1 MSTTKPNEAHTKLAD
16 FVEELSNENSNMIY
30 VALSADENTIGRS
43 VYSSEGAHKVVNLML
58 SETLKTLR
66 DVSTSHNEAILRG
79 ALLMLNQV
87 DLEEDSVQTRL
98 LAEIAKLL
106 TESPNAKLLITDNDS
121 QSVSPTIQ

>member
-16 FVEELSNENSNMIY
+16 FVETLSNENSDMIY

-66 DVSTSHNEAILRG
+66 DVSSSHNEAILRG

-87 DLEEDSVQTRL
+87 DLEEDTIQTRL
-98 LAEIAKLL
+98 LAEIARLL
-106 TESPNAKLLITDNDS
+106 TESPNAKMLVTDGDS

>member
-1 MSTTKPNEAHTKLAD
+1 MSTAKPNEAHTKLAD
-16 FVEELSNENSNMIY
+16 YVETLSNENSDMIY

-43 VYSSEGAHKVVNLML
+43 VYSSEGAHKVVNLMI

-66 DVSTSHNEAILRG
+66 DVSSSHNEAILRG

-87 DLEEDSVQTRL
+87 DLEEDTIQTRL

-106 TESPNAKLLITDNDS
+106 TESPNAKMLVAEGDD
-121 QSVSPTIQ
+121 QSAPPTIQ

>member
-16 FVEELSNENSNMIY
+16 FVEELSNENSNMVY

-66 DVSTSHNEAILRG
+66 DISSSHNEAILRG

-87 DLEEDSVQTRL
+87 DLKEDTIQTRL

-106 TESPNAKLLITDNDS
+106 TESPNAKMLVAEGDD

>member
-16 FVEELSNENSNMIY
+16 FVETLSNENSDMVY

-66 DVSTSHNEAILRG
+66 DISSSHNEAILRG

-87 DLEEDSVQTRL
+87 DLKEDTIQTRL

-106 TESPNAKLLITDNDS
+106 SESPTAKELVAEDDS

>member
-16 FVEELSNENSNMIY
+16 FVETLSNENSDMVY
-30 VALSADENTIGRS
+30 VALSADENAIGRS

-66 DVSTSHNEAILRG
+66 DVSSSHNEAILRG

-87 DLEEDSVQTRL
+87 DLEEDTVQTRL

-106 TESPNAKLLITDNDS
+106 TESPNAKMIIAEGDD

>member
-16 FVEELSNENSNMIY
+16 YVESLSNENSDMIY
-30 VALSADENTIGRS
+30 VALSADDNTIGRS
-43 VYSSEGAHKVVNLML
+43 VYSSEGAHKVVNLMV

-66 DVSTSHNEAILRG
+66 DVSSSHNEAILRG

-87 DLEEDSVQTRL
+87 DLEEDTVQTRL

-106 TESPNAKLLITDNDS
+106 TESPNAKMIIAEGDD

>member
-16 FVEELSNENSNMIY
+16 FVESLSNENSDMIY
-30 VALSADENTIGRS
+30 VALSADDNTIGRS

-66 DVSTSHNEAILRG
+66 DVSSSHNEAILRG

-87 DLEEDSVQTRL
+87 DLEEDTVQTRL

-106 TESPNAKLLITDNDS
+106 TESPNAKMIIAEGDD

>member
-16 FVEELSNENSNMIY
+16 YVETLSNENSDMIY

-66 DVSTSHNEAILRG
+66 DVSSSHNEAILRG

-87 DLEEDSVQTRL
+87 DLEEDTVQTRL

-106 TESPNAKLLITDNDS
+106 TESPNAKLLVTDGDN

>member
-16 FVEELSNENSNMIY
+16 FVEMLSNENSDMVY

-66 DVSTSHNEAILRG
+66 DVSSSHNEAILRG

-87 DLEEDSVQTRL
+87 DLKEDTIQTRL

-106 TESPNAKLLITDNDS
+106 SESPTAKELVATDDN

>member
-16 FVEELSNENSNMIY
+16 FVETLSNENADMIY

-43 VYSSEGAHKVVNLML
+43 VYSSEGAHKVVNLMV

-66 DVSTSHNEAILRG
+66 DVSSTHNEAILRG

-87 DLEEDSVQTRL
+87 DLEEDTIQTRL
-98 LAEIAKLL
+98 LAEIARLL
-106 TESPNAKLLITDNDS
+106 TESPNAKEIVAEGDS

>member
-16 FVEELSNENSNMIY
+16 FVETLSNENSDMIY

-66 DVSTSHNEAILRG
+66 DVSSSHNEAILRG

-87 DLEEDSVQTRL
+87 DLEEDTIQTRL
-98 LAEIAKLL
+98 LAEIARLL
-106 TESPNAKLLITDNDS
+106 TESPNAKMLVTDGDS
-121 QSVSPTIQ
+121 QSESPTIQ

>member
-16 FVEELSNENSNMIY
+16 FVETLSNENSDMVY

-66 DVSTSHNEAILRG
+66 DVSSSHNEAILRG

-87 DLEEDSVQTRL
+87 DLEEDTIQTRL
-98 LAEIAKLL
+98 LAEIARLL
-106 TESPNAKLLITDNDS
+106 TESPNAKMLVTDGDS

>member
-16 FVEELSNENSNMIY
+16 YVESLSNENSDMIY
-30 VALSADENTIGRS
+30 VALSADDNTIGRS

-66 DVSTSHNEAILRG
+66 DVSSTHNEAILRG
-79 ALLMLNQV
+79 ALLLLNQV
-87 DLEEDSVQTRL
+87 DLEEGTVQTKL

-106 TESPNAKLLITDNDS
+106 TESPNANELITLGENH
-121 QSVSPTIQ
+121 SVPPTIQ

>member
-16 FVEELSNENSNMIY
+16 FVETLSNENADMIY

-43 VYSSEGAHKVVNLML
+43 VYSSEGAHKVVNLMI
-58 SETLKTLR
+58 SESLKTLR
-66 DVSTSHNEAILRG
+66 DVSSSHNEAILRG

-87 DLEEDSVQTRL
+87 DLEEDTVQTRL

-106 TESPNAKLLITDNDS
+106 TESPNAKLIVAEGDS
-121 QSVSPTIQ
+121 EAASPTIQ